1 MFLPLLEAYLVSS
14 SEVEL
19 LNLLNQNQTGITCS
33 QVATYI
39 GFYTTFSIG
48 IITLFLLILIGIAL
62 ERGSKPFSDATL
74 ATYVLVPS
82 SFATGVSM
90 ASLVASIAILVVLL
104 QTPHVSL
111 CMYVLGGISSLGIT
125 LIILSYLLSNVIF
138 LSKNEADVMGGDL
151 TVVSIGI
158 LTMSMGF
165 ALPVVL
171 AVLPHSIVAEY
182 SNMAGALVGSGLTL
196 IAIGLQRY
204 YEERSR
210 RNCPT

>member
-1 MFLPLLEAYLVSS
+1 M
-14 SEVEL
+14 
-19 LNLLNQNQTGITCS
+19 
-33 QVATYI
+33 
-39 GFYTTFSIG
+39 
-48 IITLFLLILIGIAL
+48 
-62 ERGSKPFSDATL
+62 
-74 ATYVLVPS
+74 
-82 SFATGVSM
+82 
-90 ASLVASIAILVVLL
+90 
-104 QTPHVSL
+104 
-111 CMYVLGGISSLGIT
+111 GIT